1 MNDLKSDIRVAKLA
15 RGDYKHKVGKIDLTE
30 DDIIR
35 FLLGLT
41 WYNGD
46 LNE

>member
-1 MNDLKSDIRVAKLA
+1 MNDFKSDIRVGKLA
-15 RGDYKHKVGKIDLTE
+15 RGDYKHKVGEIDLTE

-41 WYNGD
+41 WHNGD
-46 LNE
+46 

>member
-15 RGDYKHKVGKIDLTE
+15 RGDYKHKVGEIDLTE

-35 FLLGLT
+35 FFLGLT
-41 WYNGD
+41 WHKGD
-46 LNE
+46 YDE